1 MIDYAIV
8 FGLAAIL
15 IVGAVLF
22 AFISKVTVKKCSR
35 RLDVE
40 QYRVKYLAIEN
51 QLKRDEPS
59 SYHLVVLNA
68 DKLVDSAMRECGVGG
83 ETMGE
88 RLKNNSS
95 KFSDLNGLWTA
106 HKLRNRIAHESDVTV
121 NYDEARYALSCFK
134 KALKDMG
141 AI

>member
-1 MIDYAIV
+1 MIDYTSV

-15 IVGAVLF
+15 VIGALLF
-22 AFISKVTVKKCSR
+22 AFVSIFTVRKSAR
-35 RLDVE
+35 HLNIE
-40 QYRVKYLAIEN
+40 QYHVKYLAIEN

-68 DKLVDSAMRECGVGG
+68 DKLVDLAMRECGIRG

-88 RLKNNSS
+88 RLKNNST
-95 KFSDLNGLWTA
+95 KFSELNALWTA
-106 HKLRNRIAHESDVTV
+106 HKLRNRIAHESDVVVT
-121 NYDEARYALSCFK
+121 YDEARYALSCFK
-134 KALKDMG
+134 KALKDLG